1 MTFFQLPPVASN
13 GVVQGSEFCFQSSVW
28 DKLFPVSQTVTL
40 TDIIRQE
47 DPVFQSVLNK
57 IRTGEIDDQV
67 KSVLESRIVDSK
79 TIKTK
84 GVRPTRIFP
93 HRYTVD
99 DLNTRKIAKLTG
111 ARRKYL
117 AEVTIGSRPVPIDGD
132 ISQVIKNL
140 PCHETLELVEK
151 SQVMLIVN
159 LDNSR
164 GLVNGSRGVVV
175 GYEGKNPIVKF
186 VTGETVTIEPHRWTI
201 DAEGKQS
208 VSVKQVPLIL
218 AWAMTIHKSQGASLD
233 LAEIDVGS
241 NLFEYGQAYV
251 ALSRV
256 RRLVGLR
263 ILSLSLS
270 EIRAHPVVQQ
280 FYGKLR
286 QHRE

>member
-1 MTFFQLPPVASN
+1 MRFL
-13 GVVQGSEFCFQSSVW
+13 
-28 DKLFPVSQTVTL
+28 L
-40 TDIIRQE
+40 
-47 DPVFQSVLNK
+47 
-57 IRTGEIDDQV
+57 
-67 KSVLESRIVDSK
+67 IVDSK

-84 GVRPTRIFP
+84 GVRPTRIFL

-241 NLFEYGQAYV
+241 NLFEYGQSNV

-270 EIRAHPVVQQ
+270 EILAHPVVQQ